1 MKQQYNTKQ
10 KNAVLDCL
18 AEQTSRS
25 LTVDGVLAALA
36 ARGERIG
43 RSTVYRR
50 LEELCREGY
59 ARRFAPEEGRS
70 VTYRFIGSGCGEK
83 SHFHLICSA
92 CGVVYHT
99 HCPEMEAI
107 FQHVADEHGF
117 AVDTQ
122 KTVLYGVCENCRGG
136 KNK

>member
-83 SHFHLICSA
+83 SHFHLICSV